1 MRKDKMVKE
10 MTREEYQAYHY
21 LPYREKRLTYQKE
34 YYKKHKEEIKKK
46 ARARYRA
53 KVLGESNKE

>member
-1 MRKDKMVKE
+1 MRKDKMIKE
-10 MTREEYQAYHY
+10 MTKEEYQSYHY
-21 LPYREKRLTYQKE
+21 LKKKKKRLTYQKE

-53 KVLGESNKE
+53 KVLG

>member
-1 MRKDKMVKE
+1 MRKDKMIKE
-10 MTREEYQAYHY
+10 MTKEEYQSYHY
-21 LPYREKRLTYQKE
+21 LPYREKRLEYQRE

-53 KVLGESNKE
+53 KVLG